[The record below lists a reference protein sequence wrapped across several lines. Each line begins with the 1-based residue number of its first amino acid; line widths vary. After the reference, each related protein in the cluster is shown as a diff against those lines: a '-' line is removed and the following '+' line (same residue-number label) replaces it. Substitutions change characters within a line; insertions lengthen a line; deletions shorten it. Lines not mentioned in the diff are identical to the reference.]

1 MFKEYFKEY
10 IDRFLTWLSP
20 LKKEPCGLLEAV
32 NSARR
37 EWQLAKY
44 DFDFVSDQNF
54 IDCTIHKI
62 KASERQYM
70 AMLKL
75 AKQDKITA
83 WQLEPPSG
91 AATGKTLPAG
101 EETSQTTRAAVK
113 GPGDSMYN

>member
-1 MFKEYFKEY
+1 MFKDYL
-10 IDRFLTWLSP
+10 DRFLTWLSP
-20 LKKEPCGLLEAV
+20 LKKEPIGLLEAV

-37 EWQLAKY
+37 EWQQARY
-44 DFDFVSDQNF
+44 DFDFVSDKNF

-83 WQLEPPSG
+83 WQLEPPSD
-91 AATGKTLPAG
+91 ATTSEVLPAG
-101 EETSQTTRAAVK
+101 GETNQTTRKAME
-113 GPGDSMYN
+113 GPSETMYS